1 MNRPE
6 KRSVCEVVV
15 HELPPLH
22 HVVGVQLARG
32 VHVGHDVDADE
43 AGGGQTAPCPGRLGP
58 PHPVTV
64 GGQQRALE
72 GRVGRAPQRLLQVVA
87 GAVSCAEGVVRL
99 ARAAAGALVP
109 DQRLLD
115 AEVVEA
121 EGCLVR
127 GQGEALAQVL
137 GAADADHGVIRH
149 LPRLGLRLE
158 ECEVVEG
165 G

>member
-1 MNRPE
+1 MNGPE

-87 GAVSCAEGVVRL
+87 RPVHAPEPGPGVALSSSR
-99 ARAAAGALVP
+99 ALVL
-109 DQRLLD
+109 DDGSLD
-115 AEVVEA
+115 AECLQSER
-121 EGCLVR
+121 CLVW
-127 GQGEALAQVL
+127 
-137 GAADADHGVIRH
+137 
-149 LPRLGLRLE
+149 
-158 ECEVVEG
+158 C
-165 G
+165 